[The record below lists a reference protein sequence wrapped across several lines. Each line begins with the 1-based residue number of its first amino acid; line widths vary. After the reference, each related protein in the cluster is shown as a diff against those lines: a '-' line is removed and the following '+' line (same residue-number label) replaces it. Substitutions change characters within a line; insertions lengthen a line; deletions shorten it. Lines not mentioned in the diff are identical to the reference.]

1 MNVESSAGRAS
12 LTHTP
17 LDGWTNIV
25 VLTGAGISAE
35 SGIRTFRGA
44 DGLWEGHS
52 LEEVATPY
60 GWAGDPAKVWRFYQ
74 QRRAQLAQIEPNN
87 AHISLARLEAAMPN
101 GNFTLITQNVDNLHG
116 RAGSNNLIHMH
127 GELRLLRCEVCGEVG
142 ERMEPEH
149 LEENS
154 FVGCDN
160 CQNDMLRP
168 HIVWFHEMPFE
179 LERIDKVVNSADIFL
194 VVGTSGQVY
203 PAAGLLEIAR
213 SAGAYC
219 IGVNLEV
226 PSNVDLFHEFHQ
238 GAAGELLPQLI
249 DEWSKKISIID

>member
-1 MNVESSAGRAS
+1 MPR
-12 LTHTP
+12 TP
-17 LDGWTNIV
+17 DGETNIV

-35 SGIRTFRGA
+35 SGIRTFRGD

-60 GWAGDPAKVWRFYQ
+60 GWAEDRHKVWRFYQ
-74 QRRAQLAQIEPNN
+74 QRRSQLPLVEPN
-87 AHISLARLEAAMPN
+87 AGHLALARLEAAMPN
-101 GNFTLITQNVDNLHG
+101 GNFTLITQNVDDLHG
-116 RAGSNNLIHMH
+116 RAGSNNPIHMH

-149 LEENS
+149 LEES
-154 FVGCDN
+154 VFVGCDN
-160 CQNDMLRP
+160 CENDILRP

-179 LERIDKVVNSADIFL
+179 LERIDKAVNSADIFL
-194 VVGTSGQVY
+194 VVGTSGHVY

-219 IGVNLEV
+219 IGVNLE
-226 PSNVDLFHEFHQ
+226 PPLNVELFHEFHQ
-238 GAAGELLPQLI
+238 GAAGKILPPLI
-249 DEWSKKISIID
+249 GEWY